1 MADNPIADAL
11 NRIIRHFD
19 TARERFQEAMTKR
32 QGTKLAKKALRA
44 LKTRPGPPIY
54 KLRWKSPRQR
64 AAFFATNGFGGGIP
78 YQRKY
83 TIADGWDAEFVPTKD
98 GGILAITN
106 PSNKAQFVHGP
117 NTQPFHLDTGWVQLD
132 DVAQDAL
139 DEMEGVATE
148 VWYAESD
155 PLEVL

>member
-1 MADNPIADAL
+1 MDNPVVDAL
-11 NRIIRHFD
+11 NRIIRHWD
-19 TARERFQEAMTKR
+19 SLLGRFQDTMVER
-32 QGTKLAKKALRA
+32 RGSKLAKKALRA
-44 LKTRPGPPIY
+44 LKTRPGGPIY
-54 KLRWKSPRQR
+54 PLRWKSARQR
-64 AAFFATNGFGGGIP
+64 RAFFATNGFGGGIP
-78 YQRKY
+78 HRRTYG
-83 TIADGWDAEFVPTKD
+83 IVEGFDAKFVPTKD

-106 PSNKAQFVHGP
+106 PSDKARFVHGP

-139 DEMEGVATE
+139 NEMEGVAVE